1 MSPCNDAPASLAAGP
16 GRERLPERAADLI
29 LTQLGAARHSA
40 VFRITLPSGATT
52 CVALTGRAGWLLQ
65 TLCEAGPEGLTAT
78 DLPAGLRLASY
89 VHRLRRAGVPI
100 ITAHEP
106 NGDRWGGHHGRYRLG
121 CDARRV
127 YP

>member
-52 CVALTGRAGWLLQ
+52 CVAPTGRAGWLLQ

-89 VHRLRRAGVPI
+89 VHRLRRDVRQRLSEWPQLD
-100 ITAHEP
+100 P
-106 NGDRWGGHHGRYRLG
+106 RVRGGGLLDHLPGRLRQL
-121 CDARRV
+121 
-127 YP
+127 